1 MTDPVYQGPPPPTA
15 PAPEAASNNP
25 DRVKAAR
32 FSNPGTTIP
41 QGAVIQAVLE
51 TALDST
57 RPGPARALVSR
68 DVRSFDGSKIL
79 IPRGSRLFGEYK
91 ADLTQGQNRA
101 FIQWQTAVLSV
112 EVPDMQARHVYL
124 GRQVLSNDR
133 VAVQLQ
139 DLGERPDHG
148 LSLGLEGANRKYH
161 PVTF

>member
-1 MTDPVYQGPPPPTA
+1 MLKLTKTLSAPVAAALLAGCAFHQAPYVAHEPGLAPSETSVFSVITENAARNGALEITHVDGKPTSCVQA
-15 PAPEAASNNP
+15 GCPVWV
-25 DRVKAAR
+25 RVK
-32 FSNPGTTIP
+32 PGTH
-41 QGAVIQAVLE
+41 A
-51 TALDST
+51 
-57 RPGPARALVSR
+57 
-68 DVRSFDGSKIL
+68 
-79 IPRGSRLFGEYK
+79 FGLRFNGDYK
-91 ADLTQGQNRA
+91 LAGA